1 MSAVGKGA
9 HVKCLPELKWR
20 CHCRTVAPTRI
31 GIPPARFDLSYFSV
45 LLLEICFVRST
56 LGDCEVTRTSMM
68 WRRHLLNMARYY
80 LKLHC
85 CCHWDELKLLMFLL
99 VMGQFLKSKG
109 PECLWDIFENSW
121 HLTLQKESQARSWTP
136 FVFISVTIT
145 PIHNLASHNHIQI
158 RLLCNFSFTN
168 SSFFRPSTPLFFN
181 PYTSRDLFAV
191 LLQINR
197 TFAIIPSSS
206 RQLGAAPSLQLG
218 LPATGSPSLC
228 YS

>member
-85 CCHWDELKLLMFLL
+85 CCHWDELKLMMFLL
-99 VMGQFLKSKG
+99 VMGQFLKLKG
-109 PECLWDIFENSW
+109 PESLWGIFAKFLTFDPAEREPGAKLDPLRL
-121 HLTLQKESQARSWTP
+121 HLSHHHPHPQPGQPQPHPDQA
-136 FVFISVTIT
+136 
-145 PIHNLASHNHIQI
+145 
-158 RLLCNFSFTN
+158 
-168 SSFFRPSTPLFFN
+168 
-181 PYTSRDLFAV
+181 
-191 LLQINR
+191 
-197 TFAIIPSSS
+197 
-206 RQLGAAPSLQLG
+206 SLQL
-218 LPATGSPSLC
+218 LLHQLLLL
-228 YS
+228 

>member
-1 MSAVGKGA
+1 MDWDRFCGISWHSDWTFSKIVFQCRSTKQYVINHEQWLDVSSGKGCTCEMWN
-9 HVKCLPELKWR
+9 VKCLPELKWR

-85 CCHWDELKLLMFLL
+85 CCHLDELKFLL

-109 PECLWDIFENSW
+109 PESLWGIFANFLTFDPAEREPGAKLDPLRL
-121 HLTLQKESQARSWTP
+121 HL
-136 FVFISVTIT
+136 
-145 PIHNLASHNHIQI
+145 SHHQ
-158 RLLCNFSFTN
+158 S
-168 SSFFRPSTPLFFN
+168 
-181 PYTSRDLFAV
+181 
-191 LLQINR
+191 
-197 TFAIIPSSS
+197 
-206 RQLGAAPSLQLG
+206 SLQL
-218 LPATGSPSLC
+218 LLHQLLLL
-228 YS
+228 